1 MEVGTDGAIT
11 PEGLV
16 AGIFGAAIIGA
27 IYFFVTKNQFFFMVV
42 VVSGFVGCL
51 TDSVLGAL
59 FERKGK
65 LSNEQ
70 VNFFASLTGA
80 IFAVALATMF

>member
-1 MEVGTDGAIT
+1 MERGVGDRNILDEFAL
-11 PEGLV
+11 E
-16 AGIFGAAIIGA
+16 FCR
-27 IYFFVTKNQFFFMVV
+27 VV
-42 VVSGFVGCL
+42 EKHVKYIVVSGFVGCL